1 MKVKL
6 INQPNK
12 HYSALYQVLY
22 NRGIININ
30 KYLETNDKDINQPE
44 LLGEELLKRGA
55 KMLIQHISNK
65 DPILVIVDAD
75 CDGYTSSALL
85 LNYLYDLFPE
95 YTKEKIDYYLH
106 LKKQHGLSD
115 CIKECFK
122 YKMILLPDASS
133 NDASYHEELAAAGI
147 DVLVLDH
154 HDAEVD
160 PSAYQNACIINNQ
173 LSEYPNKELSGVGVT
188 WQFCRYLDKILNKD
202 YANNYLDLVALG
214 DSADMM
220 DARSLETKALLFK
233 GFKEE
238 NLKNPFIVNMIEKNN
253 FSLNKA
259 DYKPS
264 SNNELEITPM
274 GASFF
279 ITPFV
284 NAITRSGE
292 IEEKDIVFTSMLKY
306 KAFEEIPSTK
316 RGHKLGEKERV
327 IDQALR
333 VCTNVKNRQT
343 KRQTEGMELLT
354 SNIKKYHMMDNK
366 VLLFL
371 LDEESIDRGILGLV
385 ANKIMAEYQRPT
397 AILVKTKIENG
408 EIIYSGSARGYGG
421 IDFKSICRAA
431 RGCIFGEGHP
441 GAFGLAIKSD
451 KASVAAFIEDT
462 NEILKDLSDEPS
474 YFVDYIWDFDN
485 IDKNKILD
493 IANMNDYWGQ
503 GIERSLVY
511 IKNIPITKDN
521 FYIMKGNTLKYRLP
535 SFIDIIQFK
544 GTDEEI
550 DYFSSGQNIKINA
563 VCKCCLNEWNGNI
576 NPQLIMEDYDI
587 VKEEKNILNAWGF

>member
-1 MKVKL
+1 LKVKL
-6 INQPNK
+6 INQPNE

-30 KYLETNDKDINQPE
+30 KYLETNDKNINQPE

-333 VCTNVKNRQT
+333 VCTNV
-343 KRQTEGMELLT
+343 
-354 SNIKKYHMMDNK
+354 
-366 VLLFL
+366 
-371 LDEESIDRGILGLV
+371 
-385 ANKIMAEYQRPT
+385 
-397 AILVKTKIENG
+397 
-408 EIIYSGSARGYGG
+408 
-421 IDFKSICRAA
+421 
-431 RGCIFGEGHP
+431 
-441 GAFGLAIKSD
+441 
-451 KASVAAFIEDT
+451 
-462 NEILKDLSDEPS
+462 
-474 YFVDYIWDFDN
+474 
-485 IDKNKILD
+485 
-493 IANMNDYWGQ
+493 
-503 GIERSLVY
+503 
-511 IKNIPITKDN
+511 
-521 FYIMKGNTLKYRLP
+521 
-535 SFIDIIQFK
+535 
-544 GTDEEI
+544 
-550 DYFSSGQNIKINA
+550 
-563 VCKCCLNEWNGNI
+563 
-576 NPQLIMEDYDI
+576 
-587 VKEEKNILNAWGF
+587 